1 DNITFGMKVRK
12 EEKSSWQPRVDKVA
26 QMLQLE
32 ALLDRKPAKLSGGQ
46 RQRVAMARAIVRN
59 PRLFLMDE
67 PLSNLDARL
76 RSEVRDSIMALHQQL
91 KT

>member
-1 DNITFGMKVRK
+1 ITFGMKVRK
-12 EEKSSWQPRVDKVA
+12 EEKSSWQPRVDNVA

-91 KT
+91 